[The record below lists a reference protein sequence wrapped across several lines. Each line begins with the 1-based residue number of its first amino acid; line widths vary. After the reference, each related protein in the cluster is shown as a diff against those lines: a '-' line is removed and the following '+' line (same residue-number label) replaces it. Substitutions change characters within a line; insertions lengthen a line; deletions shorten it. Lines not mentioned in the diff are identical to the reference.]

1 MFARAAKGGNR
12 MKATIIVTDVI
23 LRFRLAAIEQTSGQP
38 QTWQLDVMTIE
49 QVAHIL
55 VSLGFLD
62 SQTAARLTE
71 ASTTITPQPG
81 LNTVPFADFVALT
94 ELVYPE
100 DEPPSL
106 EAQEGFVLIAQ
117 GETTEEALAVAGFV
131 LRVDG
136 PLQ

>member
-23 LRFRLAAIEQTSGQP
+23 LRFRLAAIAKTSGQP

-117 GETTEEALAVAGFV
+117 GETTEEALAATGFV
-131 LRVDG
+131 LRFDG
-136 PLQ
+136 SLQ